1 MCRGVV
7 LGLVSPGLDPAYSPA
22 VVAQEAL
29 STRCSQAF
37 LPLPDPVCTPDQQNP
52 GCKRNGA
59 DQDTVHDDVV
69 EGGLQAQSDAPAGE
83 LLADRVV
90 VATDGDHADGIDG
103 AVDFHG
109 CTGGEL
115 GPGRPGRWRPGGAG
129 TLSAQPGQVDAASSS
144 STSP

>member
-37 LPLPDPVCTPDQQNP
+37 LPLPDPVCTPDEQNP

-59 DQDTVHDDVV
+59 DQDTVHDDVG
-69 EGGLQAQSDAPAGE
+69 EGGLQAQGDAPAGE

-90 VATDGDHADGIDG
+90 GPPMETMPTALTVRWISTG
-103 AVDFHG
+103 APAGSWVQYG
-109 CTGGEL
+109 RAGGV
-115 GPGRPGRWRPGGAG
+115 PAGR
-129 TLSAQPGQVDAASSS
+129 AS
-144 STSP
+144 

>member
-37 LPLPDPVCTPDQQNP
+37 LPLPDPVCTPDEQNP

-59 DQDTVHDDVV
+59 DQDTVHDDVG
-69 EGGLQAQSDAPAGE
+69 EDGLQAQGDAPAGE

-90 VATDGDHADGIDG
+90 VTTDATMPTELTVRWISTGAPVLSWVQDGRAG
-103 AVDFHG
+103 
-109 CTGGEL
+109 
-115 GPGRPGRWRPGGAG
+115 GRPAGRAP
-129 TLSAQPGQVDAASSS
+129 
-144 STSP
+144 